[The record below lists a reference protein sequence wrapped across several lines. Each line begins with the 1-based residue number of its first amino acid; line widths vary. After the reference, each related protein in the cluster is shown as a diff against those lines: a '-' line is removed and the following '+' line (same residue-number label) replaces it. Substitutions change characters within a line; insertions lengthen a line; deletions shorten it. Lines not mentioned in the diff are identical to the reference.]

1 MKLRSLLVTLAA
13 LCVGTA
19 AHADEGMWLYS
30 APPRAQ
36 IKAKYGFDLTDAW
49 LDHVRLSSV
58 RFNSGGSA
66 SFVSGEG
73 LVITNHHVAADSL
86 QKMGSQKNNYLRD
99 GFYAKTAA
107 EEIKCND
114 LEVNVL
120 QSIEDVTS
128 PPALLPS
135 SPSFEAYGRLFR
147 DNPMLSYLLNSTI
160 VSGLAVIANLVFCSL
175 AAYPLARMRFAGR
188 GLVLAL
194 VVATIL
200 IPFQVVMIPLYL
212 LMVQVGLR
220 NTLWALIIPQ
230 AATAFGIFLLR
241 QSFLGVPV
249 ELEEAARSDG
259 CTSIGEWWNVMLPAA
274 RADLITLAMFVF
286 IGTWSD
292 FLWPLVILDDPKLYT
307 LPLGLQQLASSF
319 SLDWR
324 LVAAGSVVSI
334 LPVLVIFIGLQRYI
348 LPSAS
353 GDAVKG

>member
-1 MKLRSLLVTLAA
+1 MSKAAATSRPIATLAKGLQLALLLVLALA
-13 LCVGTA
+13 MLLPLI
-19 AHADEGMWLYS
+19 WL
-30 APPRAQ
+30 
-36 IKAKYGFDLTDAW
+36 
-49 LDHVRLSSV
+49 
-58 RFNSGGSA
+58 
-66 SFVSGEG
+66 VS
-73 LVITNHHVAADSL
+73 TSL
-86 QKMGSQKNNYLRD
+86 KGP
-99 GFYAKTAA
+99 A
-107 EEIKCND
+107 EDIF
-114 LEVNVL
+114 
-120 QSIEDVTS
+120 TS
-128 PPALLPS
+128 PPSLLPS
-135 SPSFEAYGRLFR
+135 QPSLEAYGRLFT
-147 DNPMLSYLLNSTI
+147 DNPMLGYILNSTI
-160 VSGLAVIANLVFCSL
+160 VSGIAVIANLLFCSL

-188 GLVLAL
+188 GMVLAL

-212 LMVQVGLR
+212 LMVQLGLR
-220 NTLWALIIPQ
+220 NTLLALILPQ

-241 QSFLGVPV
+241 QSFAGVPA
-249 ELEEAARSDG
+249 ELEEAARIDG
-259 CTSIGEWWNVMLPAA
+259 CTPVGEWWNVMVPAA

-334 LPVLVIFIGLQRYI
+334 LPVLAVFIGLQRYI

>member
-1 MKLRSLLVTLAA
+1 LKNRSRALGTNALQLGLLLLLALA
-13 LCVGTA
+13 MLVPLL
-19 AHADEGMWLYS
+19 WL
-30 APPRAQ
+30 
-36 IKAKYGFDLTDAW
+36 
-49 LDHVRLSSV
+49 
-58 RFNSGGSA
+58 
-66 SFVSGEG
+66 VS
-73 LVITNHHVAADSL
+73 TSL
-86 QKMGSQKNNYLRD
+86 KGP
-99 GFYAKTAA
+99 A
-107 EEIKCND
+107 ENIF
-114 LEVNVL
+114 
-120 QSIEDVTS
+120 TS

-135 SPSFEAYGRLFR
+135 QPSFEAYGRLFR
-147 DNPMLSYLLNSTI
+147 DNPMLTYLLNSTI
-160 VSGLAVIANLVFCSL
+160 VSGLAVVANLVFCSL

-259 CTSIGEWWNVMLPAA
+259 CSPIGEWWNVMLPAA

-334 LPVLVIFIGLQRYI
+334 LPVLAIFIGLQRYI

>member
-1 MKLRSLLVTLAA
+1 LKNRSRA
-13 LCVGTA
+13 LGT
-19 AHADEGMWLYS
+19 
-30 APPRAQ
+30 
-36 IKAKYGFDLTDAW
+36 
-49 LDHVRLSSV
+49 
-58 RFNSGGSA
+58 
-66 SFVSGEG
+66 
-73 LVITNHHVAADSL
+73 
-86 QKMGSQKNNYLRD
+86 
-99 GFYAKTAA
+99 
-107 EEIKCND
+107 
-114 LEVNVL
+114 NVL
-120 QSIEDVTS
+120 QLGLLLLLALAMLVPLLWLVSTSLKGPAENIFTS

-135 SPSFEAYGRLFR
+135 QPSFEAYGRLFR
-147 DNPMLSYLLNSTI
+147 DNPMLTYLLNSTI

-259 CTSIGEWWNVMLPAA
+259 CSPIGEWWNVMLPAA

-334 LPVLVIFIGLQRYI
+334 LPVLLIFIGLQRYI

>member
-1 MKLRSLLVTLAA
+1 MAMRDSSSSGSSLTTGLQLTLLLALALAMLVPL
-13 LCVGTA
+13 L
-19 AHADEGMWLYS
+19 WL
-30 APPRAQ
+30 
-36 IKAKYGFDLTDAW
+36 
-49 LDHVRLSSV
+49 
-58 RFNSGGSA
+58 
-66 SFVSGEG
+66 VSTSLKGPGED
-73 LVITNHHVAADSL
+73 I
-86 QKMGSQKNNYLRD
+86 
-99 GFYAKTAA
+99 F
-107 EEIKCND
+107 
-114 LEVNVL
+114 
-120 QSIEDVTS
+120 TS

-135 SPSFEAYGRLFR
+135 QPSLEAYGRLFASH
-147 DNPMLSYLLNSTI
+147 PMATYLLNSSI
-160 VSGLAVIANLVFCSL
+160 VSGLAVVANLLFCSL
-175 AAYPLARMRFAGR
+175 AAYPLARLRFRGR

-212 LMVQVGLR
+212 LMVQIGLR
-220 NTLWALIIPQ
+220 NSLWALIIPQ

-241 QSFLGVPV
+241 QSFLAVPV

-259 CTSIGEWWNVMLPAA
+259 CTPLGEWWNVMIPAA

-334 LPVLVIFIGLQRYI
+334 LPVLVLFIALQRHI
-348 LPSAS
+348 LPSAT

>member
-1 MKLRSLLVTLAA
+1 MKNRSRA
-13 LCVGTA
+13 L
-19 AHADEGMWLYS
+19 
-30 APPRAQ
+30 
-36 IKAKYGFDLTDAW
+36 
-49 LDHVRLSSV
+49 
-58 RFNSGGSA
+58 GS
-66 SFVSGEG
+66 
-73 LVITNHHVAADSL
+73 
-86 QKMGSQKNNYLRD
+86 
-99 GFYAKTAA
+99 
-107 EEIKCND
+107 
-114 LEVNVL
+114 NVL
-120 QSIEDVTS
+120 QLGLLLLLALAMLVPLLWLVSTSLKGPAENIFTS

-135 SPSFEAYGRLFR
+135 HPSLEAYGRLFR
-147 DNPMLSYLLNSTI
+147 DNPMLTYLLNSTI

-188 GLVLAL
+188 GVVLAL

-241 QSFLGVPV
+241 QSFLGVPA

-259 CTSIGEWWNVMLPAA
+259 CSPIGEWWNVMLPAA

>member
-1 MKLRSLLVTLAA
+1 MKNRSRAIGTNALQLGLLLLLALA
-13 LCVGTA
+13 MLVPLL
-19 AHADEGMWLYS
+19 WL
-30 APPRAQ
+30 
-36 IKAKYGFDLTDAW
+36 
-49 LDHVRLSSV
+49 
-58 RFNSGGSA
+58 
-66 SFVSGEG
+66 VS
-73 LVITNHHVAADSL
+73 TSL
-86 QKMGSQKNNYLRD
+86 KGP
-99 GFYAKTAA
+99 A
-107 EEIKCND
+107 ENIF
-114 LEVNVL
+114 
-120 QSIEDVTS
+120 TS

-135 SPSFEAYGRLFR
+135 HPSLEAYGRLFR
-147 DNPMLSYLLNSTI
+147 DNPMLTYLLNSTI

-259 CTSIGEWWNVMLPAA
+259 CSPIGEWWNVMLPAA

-334 LPVLVIFIGLQRYI
+334 LPVLAIFIGLQRYI

>member
-1 MKLRSLLVTLAA
+1 MKNRSRA
-13 LCVGTA
+13 LGT
-19 AHADEGMWLYS
+19 
-30 APPRAQ
+30 
-36 IKAKYGFDLTDAW
+36 
-49 LDHVRLSSV
+49 
-58 RFNSGGSA
+58 
-66 SFVSGEG
+66 
-73 LVITNHHVAADSL
+73 
-86 QKMGSQKNNYLRD
+86 
-99 GFYAKTAA
+99 
-107 EEIKCND
+107 
-114 LEVNVL
+114 NVL
-120 QSIEDVTS
+120 QLGLLLLLALAMLVPLLWLVSTSLKGPAENIFTS

-135 SPSFEAYGRLFR
+135 QPSLEAYGRLFR
-147 DNPMLSYLLNSTI
+147 DNPMLTYLLNSTI

-259 CTSIGEWWNVMLPAA
+259 CSPIGEWWNVMLPAA

>member
-1 MKLRSLLVTLAA
+1 MA
-13 LCVGTA
+13 
-19 AHADEGMWLYS
+19 
-30 APPRAQ
+30 
-36 IKAKYGFDLTDAW
+36 
-49 LDHVRLSSV
+49 
-58 RFNSGGSA
+58 
-66 SFVSGEG
+66 
-73 LVITNHHVAADSL
+73 
-86 QKMGSQKNNYLRD
+86 LRD
-99 GFYAKTAA
+99 SRSRGSSLTTG
-107 EEIKCND
+107 
-114 LEVNVL
+114 L
-120 QSIEDVTS
+120 QLTLLLALALAMLVPLLWLVSTSLKGPGEDIFTS

-135 SPSFEAYGRLFR
+135 QPSLEAYGRLFASH
-147 DNPMLSYLLNSTI
+147 PMATYLLNSSI
-160 VSGLAVIANLVFCSL
+160 VSGLAVVANLLFCSL
-175 AAYPLARMRFAGR
+175 AAYPLARLRFRGR

-212 LMVQVGLR
+212 LMVQIGLR
-220 NTLWALIIPQ
+220 NSLWALIIPQ

-241 QSFLGVPV
+241 QSFLAVPV

-259 CTSIGEWWNVMLPAA
+259 CTPLGEWWNVMIPAA

-334 LPVLVIFIGLQRYI
+334 LPVLVLFIALQRHI
-348 LPSAS
+348 LPSAT